1 MGFLGGDQVTG
12 GPGGETNTGKTGQC
26 PENSDREDSSGVGR
40 RVIGNQGLQGTGQAL
55 EAMA

>member
-1 MGFLGGDQVTG
+1 MGFLGGIKSQVDLW
-12 GPGGETNTGKTGQC
+12 GETNTGKTGQC

-40 RVIGNQGLQGTGQAL
+40 RVIGNQGLQGTGQTL